1 MLRTGREE
9 GCPQADVGWAGRV
22 ARMLVRRTRSRA
34 VSRVRN
40 TRDLTDLMEEHCDYI
55 VRNWG
60 LYVVRG
66 AGCAARGRSL
76 DCACV
81 HWGDITRGEVI
92 SCRDGR

>member
-1 MLRTGREE
+1 M
-9 GCPQADVGWAGRV
+9 
-22 ARMLVRRTRSRA
+22 
-34 VSRVRN
+34 SRVRN

-81 HWGDITRGEVI
+81 QGGDITRGGSDI
-92 SCRDGR
+92 MPGRPLRLANALAMVDRIFLLVKPLVDVKRRRTFKS